1 MTPATDPDTEAPTEP
16 PEYDPF
22 GPVAMTDPLP
32 LYRELRDRYRAFPLP
47 QYDAV
52 ALPRFA
58 DVWDASRNRVDF
70 SIVEGP
76 VSHRE
81 RLLAHND
88 GPPDRTPPDPMT
100 SFSMLDPPRHT
111 TLRGAIAPAFTPGA
125 IRRTEADMRAQARS
139 LLDDLVPRGRF
150 DVVRDLAAPVATVA
164 TCAQLGLDDVD
175 HARVTELVNAFARR
189 GGTVPGISADG
200 QVAMAEL
207 GAMVA
212 AAVRA
217 QLSSGAP
224 TPVVAALA
232 AVEVDGRHLT
242 EIEIVTQLTTM
253 VIGGVESLP
262 KVMGGGARLLA
273 AHPDQRA
280 ALVADPSGVPAA
292 VEEILRLTVPL
303 QFGTRTLIRDA
314 EVAGER
320 LRAGQRVILLYISA
334 NRDERE
340 FSNPDRFDVGRRP
353 ERHLGFGTGVHFCIG
368 AHAARLEGIVLLQE
382 LLARVPEW
390 DVDESGIERLP
401 SEFQIGDTAVPIE
414 LPPLG

>member
-1 MTPATDPDTEAPTEP
+1 MD
-16 PEYDPF
+16 YDPF
-22 GPVAMTDPLP
+22 GPAAMTDPLA
-32 LYRELRDRYRAFPLP
+32 LYRALRDGYRAYPLP

-58 DVWDASRNRVDF
+58 DVWEVSRNRADF

-81 RLLAHND
+81 RLLVHNA
-88 GPPDRTPPDPMT
+88 GPPDRTPPDPMPT
-100 SFSMLDPPRHT
+100 FSMLDPPRHT
-111 TLRGAIAPAFTPGA
+111 TLRGALAPAFTPGA
-125 IRRTEADMRAQARS
+125 IRRTEADMRAQARG
-139 LLDDLVPRGRF
+139 LLADLVPRGRF
-150 DVVRDLAAPVATVA
+150 DVVRDLAAPVATAA
-164 TCAQLGLDDVD
+164 TCAQLGLTHVD
-175 HARVTELVNAFARR
+175 LPRITELVNTFARR
-189 GGTVPGISADG
+189 EGTVPGVSMAG
-200 QVAMAEL
+200 QAAMAEL
-207 GAMVA
+207 AGMVV

-217 QLSSGAP
+217 QLASGAP
-224 TPVVAALA
+224 SPVVAALA
-232 AVEVDGRHLT
+232 ALAIDDRRLT

-280 ALVADPSGVPAA
+280 ALVADRSRAPGAF
-292 VEEILRLTVPL
+292 EEILRLKVPL

-314 EVAGER
+314 DVAGER
-320 LRAGQRVILLYISA
+320 MRAGQRVIVLYISA

-340 FSNPDRFDVGRRP
+340 FPDPDRFDISRKP

-390 DVDESGIERLP
+390 TVDEDGIERLP

-414 LPPLG
+414 FTPSA

>member
-1 MTPATDPDTEAPTEP
+1 VD
-16 PEYDPF
+16 YDPF
-22 GPVAMTDPLP
+22 GPAAMTDPLA
-32 LYRELRDRYRAFPLP
+32 LYRALRDGYRAYPLP

-58 DVWDASRNRVDF
+58 DVWEVSRNRADF

-81 RLLAHND
+81 RLLVHNA
-88 GPPDRTPPDPMT
+88 GPPDRTPPDPMPT
-100 SFSMLDPPRHT
+100 FSMLDPPRHT
-111 TLRGAIAPAFTPGA
+111 TLRGALAPAFTPGA
-125 IRRTEADMRAQARS
+125 IRRTEADMRAQARG
-139 LLDDLVPRGRF
+139 LLADLVPRGRF
-150 DVVRDLAAPVATVA
+150 DVVRDLAAPVATAA
-164 TCAQLGLDDVD
+164 TCAQLGLTHVD
-175 HARVTELVNAFARR
+175 LPRITELVNTFARR
-189 GGTVPGISADG
+189 EGTVPGVSMAG
-200 QVAMAEL
+200 QAAMAEL
-207 GAMVA
+207 AGMVV

-217 QLSSGAP
+217 QLASGAP
-224 TPVVAALA
+224 SPVVAALA
-232 AVEVDGRHLT
+232 ALAIDDRRLT

-280 ALVADPSGVPAA
+280 ALVADRSRAPGAF
-292 VEEILRLTVPL
+292 EEILRLKVPL

-314 EVAGER
+314 DVAGER
-320 LRAGQRVILLYISA
+320 MRAGQRVIVLYISA

-340 FSNPDRFDVGRRP
+340 FPDPDRFDISRKP

-390 DVDESGIERLP
+390 TVDEDGIERLP

-414 LPPLG
+414 FTPSA

>member
-1 MTPATDPDTEAPTEP
+1 MAM

-22 GPVAMTDPLP
+22 GPAAMADPLP
-32 LYRELRDRYRAFPLP
+32 LYRALRDGYRVYPLP

-58 DVWDASRNRVDF
+58 DVWDVSRNRADF

-81 RLLAHND
+81 RLLVHNA
-88 GPPDRTPPDPMT
+88 GPPDRTPPDPMPT
-100 SFSMLDPPRHT
+100 FSMLDPPRHT
-111 TLRGAIAPAFTPGA
+111 TLRGALAPAFTPGA
-125 IRRTEADMRAQARS
+125 IRRTEADMRAQARA

-150 DVVRDLAAPVATVA
+150 DVVRDLAAPVATTA
-164 TCAQLGLDDVD
+164 TCAQLGLTDVD
-175 HARVTELVNAFARR
+175 RPRITELVNTFARR
-189 GGTVPGISADG
+189 EGTVPGVSADG
-200 QVAMAEL
+200 QAAMAEL
-207 GAMVA
+207 AGMVV

-217 QLSSGAP
+217 QLASGEP
-224 TPVVAALA
+224 SPVVGALA
-232 AVEVDGRHLT
+232 ALEIDGRRLT

-280 ALVADPSGVPAA
+280 VLVADPAGVPAA
-292 VEEILRLTVPL
+292 FEEILRLKVPL
-303 QFGTRTLIRDA
+303 QFGTRTLVRDA

-340 FSNPDRFDVGRRP
+340 FPDPDRFDVTRRP

-368 AHAARLEGIVLLQE
+368 AHAARLEGVVLLQE
-382 LLARVPEW
+382 LLARVPAW
-390 DVDESGIERLP
+390 DVDDAGVERLP

-414 LPPLG
+414 VRPSR